1 MRQDEA
7 KRISGKR
14 IVLLIV
20 TGLVIAF
27 IFVQSLLPK
36 SVSAGESGWLAEH
49 VVNPLLRLFG
59 VDLFGD
65 HIARKIAH
73 VAEFSVLAFLLTFC
87 FRGQIA
93 KSAGAGFLTA
103 FLDESLQLLSDRGAL
118 ISDVWIDLI
127 GIAIGIMFG
136 VLIRKAIRYYK
147 KRRDERSASLS

>member
-14 IVLLIV
+14 IVLLTV
-20 TGLVIAF
+20 TGLAIAF

-36 SVSAGESGWLAEH
+36 SISAGESGWLADH
-49 VVNPLLRLFG
+49 MVNPFLRLFG

-103 FLDESLQLLSDRGAL
+103 FLDESLLSDRGAL

-127 GIAIGIMFG
+127 GIAIGVLFG

>member
-7 KRISGKR
+7 KRIPYQR

-20 TGLVIAF
+20 TGLVIVF

-36 SVSAGESGWLAEH
+36 SISAGESGWLADH
-49 VVNPLLRLFG
+49 MVNPFLRLFG

-65 HIARKIAH
+65 QIARKIAH
-73 VAEFSVLAFLLTFC
+73 VTEFSVLAFLLIFC

-93 KSAGAGFLTA
+93 KSAGTGFLTA

-136 VLIRKAIRYYK
+136 VLIRKAMLYHR
-147 KRRDERSASLS
+147 KRKEERSTSHS

>member
-14 IVLLIV
+14 IVLLTV
-20 TGLVIAF
+20 TGLAIAF

-36 SVSAGESGWLAEH
+36 SVSAGESGWLADH
-49 VVNPLLRLFG
+49 MVNPFLRLFG

-73 VAEFSVLAFLLTFC
+73 VAEFSVLAFLLIFC

-93 KSAGAGFLTA
+93 KSAGAGFLMA

-136 VLIRKAIRYYK
+136 VLIRKAMLYHR
-147 KRRDERSASLS
+147 KRKEERSTSHS

>member
-7 KRISGKR
+7 KRITGKR
-14 IVLLIV
+14 IVLLNV
-20 TGLVIAF
+20 TGLAIAF

-36 SVSAGESGWLAEH
+36 SVSAGESGWLADH
-49 VVNPLLRLFG
+49 MVNPFLRLFG

-73 VAEFSVLAFLLTFC
+73 VTEFSVLAFLLIFC

-93 KSAGAGFLTA
+93 KSAGTGFLTA

-127 GIAIGIMFG
+127 GIAIGVLFG